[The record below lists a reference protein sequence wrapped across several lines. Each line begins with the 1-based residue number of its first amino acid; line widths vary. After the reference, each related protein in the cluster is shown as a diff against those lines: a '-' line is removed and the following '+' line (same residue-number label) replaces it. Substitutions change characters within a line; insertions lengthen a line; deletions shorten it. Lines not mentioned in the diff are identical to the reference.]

1 MVILWRGRTGG
12 RAEGRTVTWLSI
24 SYPWCSASR
33 ARASSAIAC
42 ERRDVSSSR
51 NVPQRRRA
59 RRNVCRSQASS
70 AITPSSKKAVAA
82 AYERFEYDV
91 LDVGGLKE
99 VVTLTRGGLRDTLRW
114 RLHFDTKRFSARKK
128 MQLAK
133 PFESKNNRI
142 LFIKRVGER
151 FQSCLKTQTLL
162 DLKKCFVT

>member
-1 MVILWRGRTGG
+1 MARTDGRTSR
-12 RAEGRTVTWLSI
+12 RARLLGYQFLTHGAPL
-24 SYPWCSASR
+24 R

-51 NVPQRRRA
+51 NVPQRRR
-59 RRNVCRSQASS
+59 QASS
-70 AITPSSKKAVAA
+70 AITPSSKKVVAA

-91 LDVGGLKE
+91 LDVGDLKE

-133 PFESKNNRI
+133 PFESKNNHI